1 MTSISQCHNTV
12 VAPGVPVTDT
22 AVLEPISEPI
32 DDRVHRRRWATLA
45 VLCVSL
51 LVIVIDNTIVN
62 VALPTLVRDLGTSI
76 SDLQW
81 VVDAYTLVFAGLL
94 LTAGSLGDRFGR
106 KRALTVGLVIFGGA
120 SAAAAF
126 SGSVDS
132 LIAARAVMGIGAALI
147 MPATLSILTNV
158 FTDARERALAIG
170 LWSGVAGVAVALGPV
185 TGGFLLE
192 HFWCGSAFIVHVPI
206 VVAAIVAGFF
216 LVPNSRNPKQP
227 KLDLVGAGLSIV
239 GLGALVAAI
248 IEAPSNGWTDPLILG
263 GFAVAVAALSSFVW
277 WERRIDEP
285 MLDVRFF
292 ANPRFTAASV
302 NVTLVFF
309 ALFGFIFLAT
319 QYLQFVLG
327 YSAFEAGLRTLPF
340 AFALM
345 VMAPLSSKAVQ
356 WFGTKRVVVTG
367 MLLFASGL
375 VVASTST
382 VDSGYGPVMLAMV
395 LMGAGMGL
403 SVAPATESIMGA
415 LPLHQ
420 AGVGSAVNDTS
431 REVGGALGVAIVGSM
446 LSSLYSSDLN
456 AKLPAT
462 VPSQVRDA
470 ADQSVGAALQVSAQL
485 GRVGTP
491 LADAA
496 RESFVYAMSRASLV
510 TAAVALVGALLAWRF
525 LPARATEVA
534 VHDDPQTD
542 VEDQS
547 KEYAEAS

>member
-1 MTSISQCHNTV
+1 MDQRIH
-12 VAPGVPVTDT
+12 D
-22 AVLEPISEPI
+22 
-32 DDRVHRRRWATLA
+32 RRWLTLL

-106 KRALTVGLVIFGGA
+106 KGALTLGLVVFGAG

-126 SGSVDS
+126 SDGVTP

-170 LWSGVAGVAVALGPV
+170 LWSGVAGIAVALGPV
-185 TGGFLLE
+185 TGGFLLD
-192 HFWCGSAFIVHVPI
+192 HFWWGSVFIVNVPI
-206 VVAAIVAGFF
+206 VITAIVAGRF
-216 LVPNSRNPKQP
+216 LVPTSRNPEHP
-227 KLDLVGAGLSIV
+227 KLDLVGAALSIV

-248 IEAPSNGWTDPLILG
+248 IEAPSNGWTDPVILA
-263 GFAVAVAALSSFVW
+263 GFAVAAAAIAAFVW
-277 WERRIDEP
+277 WERRVDEP

-292 ANPRFTAASV
+292 ANARFSAASV

-327 YSAFEAGLRTLPF
+327 YSAFDAGVRTLPF

-345 VMAPLSSKAVQ
+345 VMAPLSSKTVQ

-375 VVASTST
+375 VVASTAT
-382 VDSGYGPVMLAMV
+382 VSSGYPRVMIAMI
-395 LMGAGMGL
+395 LMGTGMGL
-403 SVAPATESIMGA
+403 SVAPATESIMGS

-446 LSSLYSSDLN
+446 LSSLYATNLN
-456 AKLPAT
+456 SKLPAN
-462 VPSQVRDA
+462 VPTQVRDA
-470 ADQSVGAALQVSAQL
+470 ADQSVGAALQVSEQL
-485 GRVGTP
+485 GRVGAP

-510 TAAVALVGALLAWRF
+510 TAAVAVVGAVLAWRF
-525 LPARATEVA
+525 LPARAAEVHELA
-534 VHDDPQTD
+534 SSESP
-542 VEDQS
+542 EP
-547 KEYAEAS
+547 ELAEAS

>member
-1 MTSISQCHNTV
+1 MTQ
-12 VAPGVPVTDT
+12 APDSR
-22 AVLEPISEPI
+22 IH
-32 DDRVHRRRWATLA
+32 DRRWLTLL

-106 KRALTVGLVIFGGA
+106 KGALTIGLFVFGAA

-126 SGSVDS
+126 SDGVTA

-170 LWSGVAGVAVALGPV
+170 LWSGVAGIAVALGPV
-185 TGGFLLE
+185 TGGFLLD
-192 HFWCGSAFIVHVPI
+192 HFWWGSVFIVNVPI
-206 VVAAIVAGFF
+206 VIAAIVAGRF
-216 LVPNSRNPKQP
+216 LVPTSRNPERP
-227 KLDLVGAGLSIV
+227 RLDLVGAGLSIV

-248 IEAPSNGWTDPLILG
+248 IEAPSNGWTDPLILT
-263 GFAVAVAALSSFVW
+263 GFAVAVVALTAFVL
-277 WERRIDEP
+277 WERRIDQP
-285 MLDVRFF
+285 MLDVRLF
-292 ANPRFTAASV
+292 ANARFSAASV

-327 YSAFEAGLRTLPF
+327 YSAFDAGVRTLPF

-345 VMAPLSSKAVQ
+345 VMAPLSSKTVQ

-367 MLLFASGL
+367 MVVFAAGL

-382 VDSGYGPVMLAMV
+382 VSSGYPRVMLAMI
-395 LMGAGMGL
+395 LMGTGMGL
-403 SVAPATESIMGA
+403 SVAPATESIMGS

-446 LSSLYSSDLN
+446 LSSLYSTNLN
-456 AKLPAT
+456 SKLPAN
-462 VPSQVRDA
+462 VPTQVRDA

-485 GRVGTP
+485 GRVGAP
-491 LADAA
+491 LAGAA

-525 LPARATEVA
+525 LPARAAE
-534 VHDDPQTD
+534 VHDLEVTD
-542 VEDQS
+542 VAPEP
-547 KEYAEAS
+547 EPELAEAS

>member
-1 MTSISQCHNTV
+1 MEHAHDQQVH
-12 VAPGVPVTDT
+12 
-22 AVLEPISEPI
+22 
-32 DDRVHRRRWATLA
+32 DRHAHDRRWLTLL
-45 VLCVSL
+45 VLCISL

-106 KRALTVGLVIFGGA
+106 KGALTLGLVIFGGA

-126 SGSVDS
+126 AGGVTP
-132 LIAARAVMGIGAALI
+132 LIAARAVMGVGAALI

-170 LWSGVAGVAVALGPV
+170 LWSGVAGIAVALGPV
-185 TGGFLLE
+185 TGGFLLD
-192 HFWCGSAFIVHVPI
+192 HFWWGSVFIVNVPI
-206 VVAAIVAGFF
+206 VIGAIIAGRF
-216 LVPNSRNPKQP
+216 LVPTSRNPQQP
-227 KLDLVGAGLSIV
+227 RIDVVGAGLSIV
-239 GLGALVAAI
+239 ALVALVASI
-248 IEAPSNGWTDPLILG
+248 IEAPSNGWTDPLILA
-263 GFAVAVAALSSFVW
+263 GFAVAVGAMVAFVL
-277 WERRIDEP
+277 WERYVDEP

-292 ANPRFTAASV
+292 ANARFSAASV

-327 YSAFEAGLRTLPF
+327 YSAFDAGLRTLPF
-340 AFALM
+340 AGALM

-375 VVASTST
+375 VVASTAT
-382 VDSGYGPVMLAMV
+382 VTSGYPRVMMAMI

-403 SVAPATESIMGA
+403 SVAPATESIMGS

-446 LSSLYSSDLN
+446 LSSLYASNLN
-456 AKLPAT
+456 SKLPPN
-462 VPSQVRDA
+462 VPAQVRDA

-485 GRVGTP
+485 GRVGAP

-525 LPARATEVA
+525 LPARAAEVHELA
-534 VHDDPQTD
+534 AGTPSP
-542 VEDQS
+542 EP
-547 KEYAEAS
+547 ELAEAS

>member
-1 MTSISQCHNTV
+1 MTSFP
-12 VAPGVPVTDT
+12 AEPV
-22 AVLEPISEPI
+22 LSEALDRRARARV

-45 VLCVSL
+45 ILCVSL

-106 KRALTVGLVIFGGA
+106 KGALTVGLVVFGAA

-126 SGSVDS
+126 AGGVDS

-158 FTDARERALAIG
+158 FTDPRERALAIG
-170 LWSGVAGVAVALGPV
+170 LWSGVAGIAVALGPV

-192 HFWCGSAFIVHVPI
+192 HFWWGSVFIVNVPI
-206 VVAAIVAGFF
+206 VIAAIVAGHF
-216 LVPNSRNPKQP
+216 LVPSSRNPKRP
-227 KLDLVGAGLSIV
+227 RLDLVGAGLSIV

-248 IEAPSNGWTDPLILG
+248 IEAPSNGWTSPVILV
-263 GFAVAVAALSSFVW
+263 GFATSALALVTFVW

-327 YSAFEAGLRTLPF
+327 YTAFEAGVRTLPF

-345 VMAPLSSKAVQ
+345 VMAPFSSKAVQ

-382 VDSGYGPVMLAMV
+382 VGSGYGTVMLAMV

-415 LPLHQ
+415 LPRHQ

-446 LSSLYSSDLN
+446 LSSLYSSNLD
-456 AKLPAT
+456 AKLPAN

-485 GRVGTP
+485 GRVGAP

-525 LPARATEVA
+525 LPARAAEVEQLE
-534 VHDDPQTD
+534 VMEDEV
-542 VEDQS
+542 VEE
-547 KEYAEAS
+547 EYAEAS

>member
-1 MTSISQCHNTV
+1 M
-12 VAPGVPVTDT
+12 TDT
-22 AVLEPISEPI
+22 VMLSASLETRAQERL
-32 DDRVHRRRWATLA
+32 DDQVHRRRWATLA

-106 KRALTVGLVIFGGA
+106 KGALTVGLVVFGAA

-126 SGSVDS
+126 SGSVGA
-132 LIAARAVMGIGAALI
+132 LIGARAFMGIGAALI

-170 LWSGVAGVAVALGPV
+170 LWSGVAGIAVALGPV

-192 HFWCGSAFIVHVPI
+192 HFWWGSVFIVNVPI
-206 VVAAIVAGFF
+206 VVAAIVAGHF
-216 LVPNSRNPKQP
+216 LVPTSRNPKRP

-248 IEAPSNGWTDPLILG
+248 IEAPSNGWTDPLIVT
-263 GFAVAVAALSSFVW
+263 GFAVAGGALATFVW
-277 WERRIDEP
+277 WERRIEEP

-382 VDSGYGPVMLAMV
+382 VDTGYGRVMIAMV

-446 LSSLYSSDLN
+446 LSSLYSSNLN
-456 AKLPAT
+456 AKLPAN

-485 GRVGTP
+485 GKAGAP

-510 TAAVALVGALLAWRF
+510 TAAVALFGALMAWRF
-525 LPARATEVA
+525 LPARATEVQEA
-534 VHDDPQTD
+534 EVQLD
-542 VEDQS
+542 VTEPAP
-547 KEYAEAS
+547 EPELAEVS